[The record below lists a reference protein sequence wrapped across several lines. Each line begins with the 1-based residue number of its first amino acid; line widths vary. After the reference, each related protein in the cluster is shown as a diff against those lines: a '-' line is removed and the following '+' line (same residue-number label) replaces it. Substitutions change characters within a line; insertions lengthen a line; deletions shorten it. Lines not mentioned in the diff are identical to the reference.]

1 MPEEIALFIDFEN
14 IRYSMLN
21 IQRREPDP
29 QELIAVARRY
39 GTVMVARAYADW
51 SRQPEPFKGSLTA
64 AMIDRVDCPAKQR
77 DRIRMGTIHYASGN
91 TFPGSLNQNGYVSEP
106 GIASSFAPPPYRQ
119 WPSSVTGNSGPLP
132 AISPLQQSNG
142 WSPEVEPLPI
152 PGDLD
157 ENSFSPEEAPSEENF
172 ASPDYQPRD
181 TYRQGS
187 AYQQPYGQSTPTGP
201 LGNNSTGPLGYPV
214 PYQHSG
220 NTGHMPAVNAG
231 NNNSVVQSTVIQ
243 STVDLNMLM
252 DIIETVFDRPT
263 ISTFVL
269 MTGDKDFT
277 RISARLKLRLN
288 KTVIVVGIPGTVSRD
303 LISSANQFV
312 PLVPSGMSSPLG
324 STTGTLPAIGANG
337 GFSQSL
343 SSGNTGSMPSLN
355 SINSMGN
362 TGTMS
367 AINQSGPSAPM
378 GITGNTGAL
387 PAIPYQGMAH
397 QFQSPY
403 ATSMTSNPPLDVF
416 DPQFLQFLDYIDRNW
431 SWRTIIGVSNFIGDP
446 VNPKNRFRGRL
457 TRESARELLNSCI
470 QQSILLL
477 QTDSTGA
484 EDLRLNRMHPGVD
497 DVLKQ
502 FVR

>member
-1 MPEEIALFIDFEN
+1 MSEEIALFIDFEN

-77 DRIRMGTIHYASGN
+77 DRIRMGTVHYTSGN
-91 TFPGSLNQNGYVSEP
+91 MPTGALGPSMMVSEQ
-106 GIASSFAPPPYRQ
+106 GTSSFAPAPYQRQ
-119 WPSSVTGNSGPLP
+119 WPTGPLSNSGPLP
-132 AISPLQQSNG
+132 AIPPQGGSNE
-142 WSPEVEPLPI
+142 W
-152 PGDLD
+152 
-157 ENSFSPEEAPSEENF
+157 
-172 ASPDYQPRD
+172 
-181 TYRQGS
+181 S
-187 AYQQPYGQSTPTGP
+187 AYQDASEPGQSGTEENLLPEDETLTEEGYQLPEYQQRDTSRQNAPYQNHYGQSAPTGP
-201 LGNNSTGPLGYPV
+201 LGLSSSTGPLGYTTSV
-214 PYQHSG
+214 PGQSTG
-220 NTGHMPAVNAG
+220 NTGHMPAINASG
-231 NNNSVVQSTVIQ
+231 SSTIVQSTVVQ

-312 PLVPSGMSSPLG
+312 PLVPGGSPVPAGQMGESGFGPM
-324 STTGTLPAIGANG
+324 TT
-337 GFSQSL
+337 
-343 SSGNTGSMPSLN
+343 
-355 SINSMGN
+355 
-362 TGTMS
+362 
-367 AINQSGPSAPM
+367 
-378 GITGNTGAL
+378 TGNTGGM
-387 PAIPYQGMAH
+387 PAISLGAPAAQYQLYPM
-397 QFQSPY
+397 
-403 ATSMTSNPPLDVF
+403 DVF

-457 TRESARELLNSCI
+457 TRESARELLNTCI
-470 QQSILLL
+470 QQGILIL
-477 QTDSTGA
+477 QTDPTGA
-484 EDLRLNRMHPGVD
+484 EDLRLNRSHPGVD
-497 DVLKQ
+497 EVLKQ

>member
-1 MPEEIALFIDFEN
+1 MPEDIALFIDFEN

-77 DRIRMGTIHYASGN
+77 DRIRMGTVHYTSGN
-91 TFPGSLNQNGYVSEP
+91 PPTGGLGSSMVVSEQ
-106 GIASSFAPPPYRQ
+106 GAPSPYQRQ
-119 WPSSVTGNSGPLP
+119 WPTGPLSNSGPLP
-132 AISPLQQSNG
+132 AIQAQSGGNE
-142 WSPEVEPLPI
+142 WPAYQDSPE
-152 PGDLD
+152 PGHSEIDGNLL
-157 ENSFSPEEAPSEENF
+157 SEEETLTEEG
-172 ASPDYQPRD
+172 YQMPE
-181 TYRQGS
+181 
-187 AYQQPYGQSTPTGP
+187 YQQRDPSRQPASYQYQSAPTGP
-201 LGNNSTGPLGYPV
+201 LGSSSSTGPLGYPV
-214 PYQHSG
+214 QSTG
-220 NTGHMPAVNAG
+220 NTGHMPAINASG
-231 NNNSVVQSTVIQ
+231 SSTIVQSTVTQ

-312 PLVPSGMSSPLG
+312 PLVPGGSPAGQMGESGY
-324 STTGTLPAIGANG
+324 
-337 GFSQSL
+337 
-343 SSGNTGSMPSLN
+343 GSM
-355 SINSMGN
+355 
-362 TGTMS
+362 S
-367 AINQSGPSAPM
+367 A
-378 GITGNTGAL
+378 TGNTGGM
-387 PAIPYQGMAH
+387 PAISLGASATQYQPYPM
-397 QFQSPY
+397 
-403 ATSMTSNPPLDVF
+403 DVL

-457 TRESARELLNSCI
+457 TRESARELLNTCI

-477 QTDSTGA
+477 QTDPSGA
-484 EDLRLNRMHPGVD
+484 EDLRLNRSHPGVD
-497 DVLKQ
+497 EVLKQ

>member
-77 DRIRMGTIHYASGN
+77 DRIRMGTVHYPTANSGA
-91 TFPGSLNQNGYVSEP
+91 PGTSGLVTEQGTGAY
-106 GIASSFAPPPYRQ
+106 ARQ
-119 WPSSVTGNSGPLP
+119 WPSGPLSHSGPLP
-132 AISPLQQSNG
+132 AINASGAGSEWPGYQDSPDSKHSETDDSLLEDN
-142 WSPEVEPLPI
+142 EPLT
-152 PGDLD
+152 
-157 ENSFSPEEAPSEENF
+157 EEGYIQ
-172 ASPDYQPRD
+172 DYQQREPA
-181 TYRQGS
+181 RQFQNFT
-187 AYQQPYGQSTPTGP
+187 AYGQAGP
-201 LGNNSTGPLGYPV
+201 SGSFNPGSSTGPLGYPAYPSPSPTTSV
-214 PYQHSG
+214 VHTG
-220 NTGHMPAVNAG
+220 NTGHLPAVGASGSNT
-231 NNNSVVQSTVIQ
+231 VVQSTVVQ

-303 LISSANQFV
+303 LVSSANQFV
-312 PLVPSGMSSPLG
+312 PLIPGGNPALSGQLVD
-324 STTGTLPAIGANG
+324 NG
-337 GFSQSL
+337 Y
-343 SSGNTGSMPSLN
+343 
-355 SINSMGN
+355 
-362 TGTMS
+362 
-367 AINQSGPSAPM
+367 APM
-378 GITGNTGAL
+378 SMTGNTGGM
-387 PAIPYQGMAH
+387 PAVNPATSGFPGQQYPVS
-397 QFQSPY
+397 SPY
-403 ATSMTSNPPLDVF
+403 PMDVL

-457 TRESARELLNSCI
+457 TRESARELLSTCI
-470 QQSILLL
+470 QQGILLV
-477 QTDSTGA
+477 QTDPGGA
-484 EDLRLNRMHPGVD
+484 EDLRLNRQHPGVD
-497 DVLKQ
+497 EVLKQ

>member
-77 DRIRMGTIHYASGN
+77 DRIRMGTVHYTGNQPSGALG
-91 TFPGSLNQNGYVSEP
+91 TSMFVPDQGTGSLTPTPFQREWPGEP
-106 GIASSFAPPPYRQ
+106 L
-119 WPSSVTGNSGPLP
+119 GNSGPLP
-132 AISPLQQSNG
+132 VIPSQEIRNEWQSYQDTSEIG
-142 WSPEVEPLPI
+142 QPEI
-152 PGDLD
+152 D
-157 ENSFSPEEAPSEENF
+157 ENPLSEDESLTDEGYQLPE
-172 ASPDYQPRD
+172 
-181 TYRQGS
+181 
-187 AYQQPYGQSTPTGP
+187 YQQRDLSRQNVPYQNPYGQSAPTGP
-201 LGNNSTGPLGYPV
+201 LGFSSSTGPLGYNSSNPV
-214 PYQHSG
+214 QPTG
-220 NTGHMPAVNAG
+220 NTGQMPAINASG
-231 NNNSVVQSTVIQ
+231 SSTIVQSTVVQ

-312 PLVPSGMSSPLG
+312 PLVPGGAPV
-324 STTGTLPAIGANG
+324 AIGIG
-337 GFSQSL
+337 DSGFGSMSMT
-343 SSGNTGSMPSLN
+343 GNTGSMAAI
-355 SINSMGN
+355 SI
-362 TGTMS
+362 GTPTS
-367 AINQSGPSAPM
+367 QLQPYPM
-378 GITGNTGAL
+378 DAL
-387 PAIPYQGMAH
+387 
-397 QFQSPY
+397 
-403 ATSMTSNPPLDVF
+403 
-416 DPQFLQFLDYIDRNW
+416 DPQLLQFLDYIDRNW

-470 QQSILLL
+470 QQGILLV
-477 QTDSTGA
+477 QTDPTGA
-484 EDLRLNRMHPGVD
+484 EDLRLNRAHPGVD
-497 DVLKQ
+497 EVLKQ

>member
-1 MPEEIALFIDFEN
+1 VPEEIALFIDFEN

-77 DRIRMGTIHYASGN
+77 DRIRMGTVHYTGN
-91 TFPGSLNQNGYVSEP
+91 PPTGALGSSTLVSEQGTGSL
-106 GIASSFAPPPYRQ
+106 ASTPYQRQ
-119 WPSSVTGNSGPLP
+119 WPSGPLSNSGPLP
-132 AISPLQQSNG
+132 AIPVQGVGNEWAPYQDT
-142 WSPEVEPLPI
+142 PE
-152 PGDLD
+152 PGQPEID
-157 ENSFSPEEAPSEENF
+157 ENLLSEDKPLADEGYRLPE
-172 ASPDYQPRD
+172 
-181 TYRQGS
+181 
-187 AYQQPYGQSTPTGP
+187 YQQRDLSRQNAPYQNPYGQSAPTGP
-201 LGNNSTGPLGYPV
+201 LGLSSSTGPLGYTTPTPV
-214 PYQHSG
+214 QSTG
-220 NTGHMPAVNAG
+220 NTGHLPAINAG
-231 NNNSVVQSTVIQ
+231 GSSTIVQSTVVQ

-312 PLVPSGMSSPLG
+312 PLVPGGSGNPVPIGIGDSGFGSMSM
-324 STTGTLPAIGANG
+324 T
-337 GFSQSL
+337 
-343 SSGNTGSMPSLN
+343 GNTGS
-355 SINSMGN
+355 
-362 TGTMS
+362 
-367 AINQSGPSAPM
+367 
-378 GITGNTGAL
+378 L
-387 PAIPYQGMAH
+387 PAISLGAPNSQLQPYPMDA
-397 QFQSPY
+397 
-403 ATSMTSNPPLDVF
+403 L
-416 DPQFLQFLDYIDRNW
+416 DPQLLQFLDYIDRNW

-457 TRESARELLNSCI
+457 TRESARELLNICI
-470 QQSILLL
+470 QQGILLV
-477 QTDSTGA
+477 QTDPTGA
-484 EDLRLNRMHPGVD
+484 EDLRLNRSHPGVD
-497 DVLKQ
+497 EVLKQ

>member
-1 MPEEIALFIDFEN
+1 VPEEIALFIDFEN

-39 GTVMVARAYADW
+39 GTVMVARAYSDW

-77 DRIRMGTIHYASGN
+77 DRIRMGTVHYSGN
-91 TFPGSLNQNGYVSEP
+91 QPTGALGTPMLVSEQGTGSL
-106 GIASSFAPPPYRQ
+106 APTPFQRE
-119 WPSSVTGNSGPLP
+119 WPSGPLSNSGPLP
-132 AISPLQQSNG
+132 AIPPQGIGNEWGSYQDTSETGQ
-142 WSPEVEPLPI
+142 PEIDENPLPL
-152 PGDLD
+152 PED
-157 ENSFSPEEAPSEENF
+157 ETLTDEGYQLPE
-172 ASPDYQPRD
+172 
-181 TYRQGS
+181 
-187 AYQQPYGQSTPTGP
+187 YQQRDLSRQNAPYQNPYGQSAPTGP
-201 LGNNSTGPLGYPV
+201 LGFSSSTGPLRYNTSTPV
-214 PYQHSG
+214 QSTG
-220 NTGHMPAVNAG
+220 NTGQMPAINASG
-231 NNNSVVQSTVIQ
+231 SNTIVQSTVVQ

-312 PLVPSGMSSPLG
+312 PLVPGGSPVAVGVGDSGFGSMSM
-324 STTGTLPAIGANG
+324 T
-337 GFSQSL
+337 
-343 SSGNTGSMPSLN
+343 GNTGSMAAI
-355 SINSMGN
+355 SIG
-362 TGTMS
+362 
-367 AINQSGPSAPM
+367 APTSQLQPFPM
-378 GITGNTGAL
+378 DAL
-387 PAIPYQGMAH
+387 
-397 QFQSPY
+397 
-403 ATSMTSNPPLDVF
+403 
-416 DPQFLQFLDYIDRNW
+416 DPQLLQFLDYIDRNW

-470 QQSILLL
+470 QQGILIV
-477 QTDSTGA
+477 QTDPTGA
-484 EDLRLNRMHPGVD
+484 EDLRLNRAHPGVD
-497 DVLKQ
+497 EVLKQ

>member
-1 MPEEIALFIDFEN
+1 MPEDIALFIDFEN

-77 DRIRMGTIHYASGN
+77 DRIRMGTVHYNAYSG
-91 TFPGSLNQNGYVSEP
+91 YAAEP
-106 GIASSFAPPPYRQ
+106 GIASLPSTPFARQ
-119 WPSSVTGNSGPLP
+119 WPSGVTGQSGPLP
-132 AISPLQQSNG
+132 AIHPQGNNNG
-142 WSPEVEPLPI
+142 WYNEQEHAALQA
-152 PGDLD
+152 DLD
-157 ENSFSPEEAPSEENF
+157 ENPDTTEPEDDVEEDPEETYDNIGDA
-172 ASPDYQPRD
+172 
-181 TYRQGS
+181 YRQGVPFS
-187 AYQQPYGQSTPTGP
+187 SFGQNTPSGP
-201 LGNNSTGPLGYPV
+201 LGQGNTGPLGYPT
-214 PYQHSG
+214 PYQHTG
-220 NTGHMPAVNAG
+220 NTGHMPAING
-231 NNNSVVQSTVIQ
+231 NNNNTLVQSTVIQ

-288 KTVIVVGIPGTVSRD
+288 KTVIIVGIPGTVSRD

-312 PLVPSGMSSPLG
+312 PLVPTGISISSGNTGTMPAIQPNSSYGTSMSSG
-324 STTGTLPAIGANG
+324 NTGTLPAIGNTNPMNAI
-337 GFSQSL
+337 
-343 SSGNTGSMPSLN
+343 SS
-355 SINSMGN
+355 
-362 TGTMS
+362 
-367 AINQSGPSAPM
+367 
-378 GITGNTGAL
+378 TGNTGAL
-387 PAIPYQGMAH
+387 PVVSYPGVGQAGQQGQSMH

-403 ATSMTSNPPLDVF
+403 GTPMPSNPSIDVL

-457 TRESARELLNSCI
+457 TRESARELLNTCI
-470 QQSILLL
+470 QQGILLL
-477 QTDSTGA
+477 QTDPTGA

-497 DVLKQ
+497 EVLKQ

>member
-1 MPEEIALFIDFEN
+1 MPEDIALFIDFEN

-77 DRIRMGTIHYASGN
+77 DRIRIGTVHYTSGN
-91 TFPGSLNQNGYVSEP
+91 PPIGALGAPGSEQNTGSYQRP
-106 GIASSFAPPPYRQ
+106 WSSGH
-119 WPSSVTGNSGPLP
+119 TGPLP
-132 AISPLQQSNG
+132 AITPQGPGNG
-142 WSPEVEPLPI
+142 WSYQDPPYPLQAELDTENLLPADEPSP
-152 PGDLD
+152 D
-157 ENSFSPEEAPSEENF
+157 EGYGP
-172 ASPDYQPRD
+172 PDYQQQESSRPNP
-181 TYRQGS
+181 
-187 AYQQPYGQSTPTGP
+187 AYQQPYSQSFTGP
-201 LGNNSTGPLGYPV
+201 LGHSSGTGPLGYTSNSPG
-214 PYQHSG
+214 QHTG
-220 NTGHMPAVNAG
+220 NTGHMPAINASGG
-231 NNNSVVQSTVIQ
+231 NTIVQSTVVQ

-312 PLVPSGMSSPLG
+312 PLVPSG
-324 STTGTLPAIGANG
+324 STTGLSGNG
-337 GFSQSL
+337 GIGQ
-343 SSGNTGSMPSLN
+343 
-355 SINSMGN
+355 
-362 TGTMS
+362 MS
-367 AINQSGPSAPM
+367 AG
-378 GITGNTGAL
+378 GNTGAM
-387 PAIPYQGMAH
+387 PAINAGGAVFPYQVSGVSA
-397 QFQSPY
+397 QV
-403 ATSMTSNPPLDVF
+403 DVL

-431 SWRTIIGVSNFIGDP
+431 SWRTIVGVSNFIGDP

-457 TRESARELLNSCI
+457 TRESARELLNACI
-470 QQSILLL
+470 QQGILLL
-477 QTDSTGA
+477 QTDPTGA
-484 EDLRLNRMHPGVD
+484 EDLRLNRLHPGVD
-497 DVLKQ
+497 EVLKQ

>member
-1 MPEEIALFIDFEN
+1 MPEDIALFIDFEN

-77 DRIRMGTIHYASGN
+77 DRIRMGTFHYSGN
-91 TFPGSLNQNGYVSEP
+91 TPTGSPGSP
-106 GIASSFAPPPYRQ
+106 GTPSDQGSGAFPSGSPPTRP
-119 WPSSVTGNSGPLP
+119 WTSNSGPLP
-132 AISPLQQSNG
+132 AITPQIVGNG
-142 WSPEVEPLPI
+142 WSPPYQDSPIHTQDDIDESILPADEQSI
-152 PGDLD
+152 PNESYD
-157 ENSFSPEEAPSEENF
+157 SV
-172 ASPDYQPRD
+172 DYQQSEASRHSLP
-181 TYRQGS
+181 
-187 AYQQPYGQSTPTGP
+187 YQNPYGQTHPSGP
-201 LGNNSTGPLGYPV
+201 LGQSNTGPLGYSNA
-214 PYQHSG
+214 QLTG
-220 NTGHMPAVNAG
+220 NTGHMPAISSGGSNTI
-231 NNNSVVQSTVIQ
+231 VQSTVVQ

-263 ISTFVL
+263 ITTFVL

-312 PLVPSGMSSPLG
+312 PLVPGGNTGGMGFPISTGSGFG
-324 STTGTLPAIGANG
+324 QI
-337 GFSQSL
+337 
-343 SSGNTGSMPSLN
+343 SSGNTG
-355 SINSMGN
+355 
-362 TGTMS
+362 TM
-367 AINQSGPSAPM
+367 
-378 GITGNTGAL
+378 
-387 PAIPYQGMAH
+387 PAIPYSA
-397 QFQSPY
+397 STT
-403 ATSMTSNPPLDVF
+403 TSSGPLPAYGNGTPPMDVL

-457 TRESARELLNSCI
+457 TRESARDLLNTCI
-470 QQSILLL
+470 QQSILILH
-477 QTDSTGA
+477 TDPTGA
-484 EDLRLNRMHPGVD
+484 EDLRLNRSHPGVD
-497 DVLKQ
+497 EVLKQ

>member
-1 MPEEIALFIDFEN
+1 VPEDIALFIDFEN

-77 DRIRMGTIHYASGN
+77 DRIRMGTFHYTSGN
-91 TFPGSLNQNGYVSEP
+91 TPTGALGSPTY
-106 GIASSFAPPPYRQ
+106 IAEQGVGGSYPRQ

-132 AISPLQQSNG
+132 ALNATSSNNG
-142 WSPEVEPLPI
+142 WSSEQDTSLAPQNALDNTLEPL
-152 PGDLD
+152 
-157 ENSFSPEEAPSEENF
+157 EEQTPEENYNS
-172 ASPDYQPRD
+172 SDYQQRES
-181 TYRQGS
+181 YRQPLS
-187 AYQQPYGQSTPTGP
+187 YQNPYGQTPTGP
-201 LGNNSTGPLGYPV
+201 LGQSGTGPLGY
-214 PYQHSG
+214 STG
-220 NTGHMPAVNAG
+220 NTGHMPAINS
-231 NNNSVVQSTVIQ
+231 NNGTVVQSTVVQ

-288 KTVIVVGIPGTVSRD
+288 KNVIVVGIPGTVSRD

-312 PLVPSGMSSPLG
+312 PLVPSGN
-324 STTGTLPAIGANG
+324 TGPIGA
-337 GFSQSL
+337 
-343 SSGNTGSMPSLN
+343 
-355 SINSMGN
+355 
-362 TGTMS
+362 
-367 AINQSGPSAPM
+367 
-378 GITGNTGAL
+378 TGNTGAF
-387 PAIPYQGMAH
+387 PTVNGTFAQVPPSGNTAPMSAITYPSTSDSISGA
-397 QFQSPY
+397 QFQQPY
-403 ATSMTSNPPLDVF
+403 GTPQMDVL

-457 TRESARELLNSCI
+457 TRESARELLNTCI
-470 QQSILLL
+470 QQNILLV
-477 QTDSTGA
+477 QADQTGA

-497 DVLKQ
+497 EVLKQ

>member
-1 MPEEIALFIDFEN
+1 
-14 IRYSMLN
+14 MLN

-91 TFPGSLNQNGYVSEP
+91 TPTGSLGSQSYVAEQGTGGYP
-106 GIASSFAPPPYRQ
+106 TGAYPRQ
-119 WPSSVTGNSGPLP
+119 WPSSVTGNSGSLP
-132 AISPLQQSNG
+132 AINPQIVGWPSDPDTALPLQS
-142 WSPEVEPLPI
+142 
-152 PGDLD
+152 DLD
-157 ENSFSPEEAPSEENF
+157 DTLHDNLLPEDDQPTEEGYSM
-172 ASPDYQPRD
+172 ADYQQREP
-181 TYRQGS
+181 YRQNIP
-187 AYQQPYGQSTPTGP
+187 YQSSYGQSSPTGP
-201 LGNNSTGPLGYPV
+201 LGSSNTGPLGYPT
-214 PYQHSG
+214 PTQHTG
-220 NTGHMPAVNAG
+220 NTGHIPAVNAG
-231 NNNSVVQSTVIQ
+231 GSSTIVQSTVVQ

-312 PLVPSGMSSPLG
+312 PLVPGGVSS
-324 STTGTLPAIGANG
+324 
-337 GFSQSL
+337 
-343 SSGNTGSMPSLN
+343 
-355 SINSMGN
+355 
-362 TGTMS
+362 
-367 AINQSGPSAPM
+367 
-378 GITGNTGAL
+378 NTGAL
-387 PAIPYQGMAH
+387 PTPSGLLQQMSPSSNTGAMPAVSLGGSQ
-397 QFQSPY
+397 QFQPVPY
-403 ATSMTSNPPLDVF
+403 GTPPMDVL

-457 TRESARELLNSCI
+457 TRDSARELLNTCI
-470 QQSILLL
+470 QQGILLV

-484 EDLRLNRMHPGVD
+484 EDLRLNRLHPGVD
-497 DVLKQ
+497 EVLKQ

>member
-1 MPEEIALFIDFEN
+1 MPEDIALFIDFEN

-77 DRIRMGTIHYASGN
+77 DRIRMGTVHHTGN
-91 TFPGSLNQNGYVSEP
+91 TPTGALGSSGAPGTGYVAEQ
-106 GIASSFAPPPYRQ
+106 G
-119 WPSSVTGNSGPLP
+119 TGAFPRPWSGGGTSNSGPLTP
-132 AISPLQQSNG
+132 LPNQNVGNGWSYQESPLQN
-142 WSPEVEPLPI
+142 E
-152 PGDLD
+152 LD
-157 ENSFSPEEAPSEENF
+157 ENLLPTDEPP
-172 ASPDYQPRD
+172 PDESYD
-181 TYRQGS
+181 M
-187 AYQQPYGQSTPTGP
+187 AEYQQREAARNALPYQNPYGQSPTGP
-201 LGNNSTGPLGYPV
+201 LGQSNTGPLGYSSS
-214 PYQHSG
+214 QHTG
-220 NTGHMPAVNAG
+220 NTGHMPAITSG
-231 NNNSVVQSTVIQ
+231 SSGTIVQSTVVQ

-312 PLVPSGMSSPLG
+312 PLVPGGTPPGVAVFSP
-324 STTGTLPAIGANG
+324 S
-337 GFSQSL
+337 
-343 SSGNTGSMPSLN
+343 TGSGYGQPGQGS
-355 SINSMGN
+355 S
-362 TGTMS
+362 
-367 AINQSGPSAPM
+367 
-378 GITGNTGAL
+378 TGNTGAM
-387 PAIPYQGMAH
+387 PAISYVGPPGANNQYQSYSSGMGG
-397 QFQSPY
+397 
-403 ATSMTSNPPLDVF
+403 TPPMDVL

-457 TRESARELLNSCI
+457 TRESARELLNMCI
-470 QQSILLL
+470 QQNILLL
-477 QTDSTGA
+477 HTDQTGA
-484 EDLRLNRMHPGVD
+484 EDLRLNRSHAGVD
-497 DVLKQ
+497 EVLKQ

>member
-1 MPEEIALFIDFEN
+1 MPEDIALFIDFEN

-77 DRIRMGTIHYASGN
+77 DRIRMGTIHYSGHPPTGSSGYGAEQGTGAFPRQWPASISGN
-91 TFPGSLNQNGYVSEP
+91 SGSLPALPPPGNNSWSADQDAALSLPQELDDSLLAEDEPQDEGYIPDYQQRE
-106 GIASSFAPPPYRQ
+106 PYRQ
-119 WPSSVTGNSGPLP
+119 NLPYQNS
-132 AISPLQQSNG
+132 
-142 WSPEVEPLPI
+142 
-152 PGDLD
+152 
-157 ENSFSPEEAPSEENF
+157 
-172 ASPDYQPRD
+172 
-181 TYRQGS
+181 
-187 AYQQPYGQSTPTGP
+187 YGQSSPTGP
-201 LGNNSTGPLGYPV
+201 LGQSNTGPLGYPGSS
-214 PYQHSG
+214 HHTG
-220 NTGHMPAVNAG
+220 NTGHLPAVNAG
-231 NNNSVVQSTVIQ
+231 GTIVQSTVVQ

-312 PLVPSGMSSPLG
+312 PLVP
-324 STTGTLPAIGANG
+324 G
-337 GFSQSL
+337 GV
-343 SSGNTGSMPSLN
+343 
-355 SINSMGN
+355 
-362 TGTMS
+362 
-367 AINQSGPSAPM
+367 
-378 GITGNTGAL
+378 TGNTGAL
-387 PAIPYQGMAH
+387 PALGIAQMSPSGPLISNTGPMPAINLGNQAT
-397 QFQSPY
+397 QFQPPYGSPP
-403 ATSMTSNPPLDVF
+403 MDVL

-457 TRESARELLNSCI
+457 TRESARELLNTCI
-470 QQSILLL
+470 QQNILIV
-477 QTDSTGA
+477 QTDTTGA
-484 EDLRLNRMHPGVD
+484 EDLRLNRLHPGVD
-497 DVLKQ
+497 EVLKQ

>member
-77 DRIRMGTIHYASGN
+77 DRIRMVTVHYPSASSPNSLTPHTGASG
-91 TFPGSLNQNGYVSEP
+91 
-106 GIASSFAPPPYRQ
+106 SSGLVTEQGTGAYPRQ
-119 WPSSVTGNSGPLP
+119 WPSGPLSNSGPLP
-132 AISPLQQSNG
+132 AINASGAGHEWPSYQD
-142 WSPEVEPLPI
+142 SPESRQPETDDSLLEDNEPLT
-152 PGDLD
+152 
-157 ENSFSPEEAPSEENF
+157 EEGYIQ
-172 ASPDYQPRD
+172 DYQQREPV
-181 TYRQGS
+181 RQFQPFTAYCQAGPPSGS
-187 AYQQPYGQSTPTGP
+187 FNPGG
-201 LGNNSTGPLGYPV
+201 STGPLGYSAYPPATSV
-214 PYQHSG
+214 VHSG
-220 NTGHMPAVNAG
+220 NTGHLPAVGTSGSNT
-231 NNNSVVQSTVIQ
+231 VVQSTVVQ

-303 LISSANQFV
+303 LVSSANQFV
-312 PLVPSGMSSPLG
+312 PLIPGSNPALSGQLVDNGYAPMSM
-324 STTGTLPAIGANG
+324 T
-337 GFSQSL
+337 
-343 SSGNTGSMPSLN
+343 GNTG
-355 SINSMGN
+355 G
-362 TGTMS
+362 MS
-367 AINQSGPSAPM
+367 AINPAMSGLSGQQYPVSSAFPM
-378 GITGNTGAL
+378 DAL
-387 PAIPYQGMAH
+387 
-397 QFQSPY
+397 
-403 ATSMTSNPPLDVF
+403 

-457 TRESARELLNSCI
+457 TRESARELLNTCI
-470 QQSILLL
+470 QQGVLLV
-477 QTDSTGA
+477 QTDPGGA
-484 EDLRLNRMHPGVD
+484 EDLRLNRLHPGVD
-497 DVLKQ
+497 EVLKQ

>member
-1 MPEEIALFIDFEN
+1 VSEEIALFIDFEN

-77 DRIRMGTIHYASGN
+77 DRIRMGTVHYTSGN
-91 TFPGSLNQNGYVSEP
+91 TPTGALGPSMMVSEQ
-106 GIASSFAPPPYRQ
+106 GSGSFVPTPYQRQ
-119 WPSSVTGNSGPLP
+119 WPTGPLSNSGPLP
-132 AISPLQQSNG
+132 AIPPQGSSNE
-142 WSPEVEPLPI
+142 W
-152 PGDLD
+152 
-157 ENSFSPEEAPSEENF
+157 
-172 ASPDYQPRD
+172 
-181 TYRQGS
+181 S
-187 AYQQPYGQSTPTGP
+187 AYQDASELGQSGIEENLLPEDETLTEEGYQLPEYQQRDTSRQNAPYQNHYGQSAPTGP
-201 LGNNSTGPLGYPV
+201 LGLSSSTGPLGYTTSV
-214 PYQHSG
+214 PGQSTG
-220 NTGHMPAVNAG
+220 NTGHMPAINASG
-231 NNNSVVQSTVIQ
+231 SSTIVQSTVVQ

-312 PLVPSGMSSPLG
+312 PLVPGGSPVPAGQMGESGFGPM
-324 STTGTLPAIGANG
+324 TTT
-337 GFSQSL
+337 
-343 SSGNTGSMPSLN
+343 GNTGSMPAISL
-355 SINSMGN
+355 
-362 TGTMS
+362 GTPAS
-367 AINQSGPSAPM
+367 QYQLYPM
-378 GITGNTGAL
+378 
-387 PAIPYQGMAH
+387 
-397 QFQSPY
+397 
-403 ATSMTSNPPLDVF
+403 DVF

-457 TRESARELLNSCI
+457 TRESARDLLNTCI
-470 QQSILLL
+470 QQGILIL
-477 QTDSTGA
+477 QTDPTGA
-484 EDLRLNRMHPGVD
+484 EDLRLNRSHPGVD
-497 DVLKQ
+497 EVLKQ